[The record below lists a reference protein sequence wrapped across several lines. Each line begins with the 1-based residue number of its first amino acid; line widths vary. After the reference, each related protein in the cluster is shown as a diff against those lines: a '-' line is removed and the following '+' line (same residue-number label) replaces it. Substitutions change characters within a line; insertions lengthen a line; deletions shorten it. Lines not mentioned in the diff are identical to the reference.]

1 MLGDTISITISG
13 SAKVLTKI
21 RFDDYA
27 TEYLLRESLV
37 EYRMKVRHTKA
48 ADPNKV
54 TQDRHNVELTLT
66 TFATSTTPEYT
77 EKFYFVTQANPG
89 RSSVPLAAGLMAWA
103 TASTNANL
111 TKLDGW
117 ES

>member
-13 SAKVLTKI
+13 ATKVFTKI

-37 EYRMKVRHTKA
+37 EYRVKVRHTKA

-54 TQDRHNVELTLT
+54 SQDRHNVELTQT
-66 TFATSTTPEYT
+66 TFATSTLPEYT
-77 EKFYFVTQANPG
+77 EKAYFVMQANPG
-89 RSSVPLAAGLMAWA
+89 RSTVAMIAGLMAWA
-103 TASTNANL
+103 TASSNANL
-111 TKLDGW
+111 TKLEGW